1 MERFIVASKNR
12 GKLKEIQEILRDFP
26 FEVLSMQDVGINEDI
41 EEYGTTF
48 EDNAL
53 IKAREVQKKTG
64 GIVMADDS
72 GLEVDYLNG
81 APGIYTSRFAGE
93 GASDE
98 DINNK
103 LLSLLEGVPFEKR
116 KARFVC
122 AIAVVLPDG
131 EEFTVRGICD
141 GYIGFKP
148 EGKNGFGYDPLFFL
162 PDYNMTTAQ
171 MEPKE
176 KHKISHRGKAL
187 EMMVKELRK
196 RLNTNL
202 NANIEEKL
210 I

>member
-12 GKLKEIQEILRDFP
+12 GKIKEIQEILKDFP
-26 FEVLSMQDVGINEDI
+26 FEAFSMQDVGINTEID
-41 EEYGTTF
+41 ECGTTF
-48 EDNAL
+48 EESAM
-53 IKAREVQKKTG
+53 IKAREVHKETG

-81 APGIYTSRFAGE
+81 APGIHSSRFAGE

-98 DINNK
+98 DRNNK
-103 LLSLLEGVPFEKR
+103 LLNLLQGVPFEKR

-131 EEFTVRGICD
+131 EEFTVRGICH

-162 PDYNMTTAQ
+162 PEYNMTTAQ

-196 RLNTNL
+196 RLNTNV
-202 NANIEEKL
+202 EGKL